1 MKKKKKELGVDA
13 SDAVENVHH
22 NMMLYISGNLS
33 AFEANKNITEC
44 IKRIRENRGHLE
56 TMSENVYTIV
66 SKKEFICHLV

>member
-44 IKRIRENRGHLE
+44 IKESERI
-56 TMSENVYTIV
+56 VDI
-66 SKKEFICHLV
+66 